1 MEIDKIRDPGRPTAM
16 AYQEASM
23 ADLAVFFPSKEIGT
37 NLSCFQGTFFGTLW
51 TWRTVLRLSTQ
62 VNHSTRKNQIHTV
75 AVDLPPI
82 YQAVFAFRSHKWMLS
97 QNDEH
102 LKLSI
107 FDWALWIQTH
117 VETLAKWLSTSGRKG
132 IVYGRLWVDQKPRGF
147 F

>member
-1 MEIDKIRDPGRPTAM
+1 MIPLSWQDIFLPTPICGYFLLNFSCYKIMEIDKTRDPERPTAM

-23 ADLAVFFPSKEIGT
+23 ADIVVFCPSKEIGT

-62 VNHSTRKNQIHTV
+62 VKHSTRKNQIHTV

-102 LKLSI
+102 LTFNL
-107 FDWALWIQTH
+107 
-117 VETLAKWLSTSGRKG
+117 
-132 IVYGRLWVDQKPRGF
+132 
-147 F
+147 